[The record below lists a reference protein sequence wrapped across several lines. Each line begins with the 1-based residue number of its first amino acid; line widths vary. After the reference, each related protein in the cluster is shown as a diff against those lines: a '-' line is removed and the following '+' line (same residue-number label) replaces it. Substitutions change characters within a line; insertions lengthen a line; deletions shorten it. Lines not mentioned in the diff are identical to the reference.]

1 MARSKQ
7 RSSLTRLLLLLMRSG
22 WLGDGWLIVGVSS
35 VLGGVIASVSISAV
49 TGLLF
54 ALCIGALAAAGVGVA
69 SAWRAASA
77 VRNPPPRN
85 EMPPDVASPVHEL
98 SYATYRNPLAAAALG
113 AGARLPPTLTGHDV
127 DSTDGSFDRLLAAG
141 LSFRSRRP
149 VELRDERPD
158 RAPLQVAV
166 PSPAPLPPADA
177 VWLLPSARYHVKELG
192 PLSAELSSAAVPW
205 SFVCLAAPGQG
216 LINEMSRWASDYHV
230 LGDVMATLRHAHPR
244 AIVLMNDWGIHA
256 ELVQEA
262 RAKSIAT
269 FAKVE
274 GGQDFDNRDTLRR
287 TLPYRNADHVMCQG
301 LYDKAHV
308 GERGVT
314 VGSCRLEDLI
324 VLAETDFKEPARERY
339 VVANYNFSYGTREY
353 AATGWLAS
361 VRRACE
367 TAGVELAV
375 SVHPAVTPPAEYAT
389 CAFPLAFELERAA
402 CFVTRSSTALFD
414 AAALGTPVAYFNP
427 HRERCWKDLAF
438 DASVPRLATE
448 SKLSAWLSEHTSP
461 RGSGTAIQGGR
472 AWLLDHFLSVSDVP
486 CERRMAELVISATS

>member
-1 MARSKQ
+1 MAPSTQ
-7 RSSLTRLLLLLMRSG
+7 RSSLIRLLLLLVRSG
-22 WLGDGWLIVGVSS
+22 WLRADWLTVS
-35 VLGGVIASVSISAV
+35 VPAILGGVIAGLAISPAA
-49 TGLLF
+49 GLLF
-54 ALCIGALAAAGVGVA
+54 ALCIGVFAAAGVCMA
-69 SAWRAASA
+69 SVWRAANT

-85 EMPPDVASPVHEL
+85 EMPPDVANPVHDL
-98 SYATYRNPLAAAALG
+98 SYSTYRNPLAAAELG
-113 AGARLPPTLTGHDV
+113 AGARLAPTLAGHDV

-141 LSFRSRRP
+141 LSFRSKRP
-149 VELRDERPD
+149 VELRNERPD
-158 RAPLQVAV
+158 RASLQMSV
-166 PSPAPLPPADA
+166 PAPAPLPPANA

-192 PLSAELSSAAVPW
+192 PLSAELSSAAVLW

-230 LGDVMATLRHAHPR
+230 LGDVMATLRQADPR

-256 ELVQEA
+256 ELVHEA
-262 RAKSIAT
+262 RARSIVT

-274 GGQDFDNRDTLRR
+274 GGQDFENRDTLRR

-301 LYDKAHV
+301 PYDKAHV

-324 VLAETDFKEPARERY
+324 ALAETDLKEPARERY

-353 AATGWLAS
+353 AAAGWLAS
-361 VRRACE
+361 IRRACE
-367 TAGVELAV
+367 TAAVELAV
-375 SVHPAVTPPAEYAT
+375 SVHPAVTPPAGYAT

-414 AAALGTPVAYFNP
+414 AAALGTPVTYFNP

-438 DASVPRLATE
+438 DTSVPELATE
-448 SKLSAWLSEHTSP
+448 SKLSAWLAEHASP
-461 RGSGTAIQGGR
+461 PGPGTGVQRGHD
-472 AWLLDHFLSVSDVP
+472 WLLDHFLNVSDVL